1 MEGWR
6 DTSRTQWE
14 KKTFREIN
22 ANAGARDATGVYL
35 YTIYL
40 AQDKTSTGW
49 SKLYGHIMY
58 SDPMAEENV
67 DK

>member
-1 MEGWR
+1 MP
-6 DTSRTQWE
+6 T
-14 KKTFREIN
+14 REP
-22 ANAGARDATGVYL
+22 GTRTGVYL

-49 SKLYGHIMY
+49 SNLYGHIMY